1 MPQRRTRAPPGIIRR
16 DRGSARDAVG
26 DHLAM
31 TDYQDLTVR
40 GRARRLRRS
49 VDAALAHYALDVVR
63 VRLITNDT
71 NGIFRVDTADGARY
85 AVRVGLGGGIG
96 HSTGEVLAETEWLA
110 ALAAAGQLTVP
121 VLLLTRDGDPFVT
134 VEVPGVPDP
143 RNVVVFTWLD
153 GAPLGERL
161 TPATVRSW
169 GRLAAHLHA
178 HGGRHRPS
186 RPDALPRYDRL
197 SPFVEPFVLFEA
209 KQPLMPP
216 ARRAVFAAA
225 AEVVEEEIEALR
237 RSGEPMRVLHGDLH
251 PWNVMASR
259 RGLAP
264 FDFEDLMWG
273 WPVQD
278 VATSLYYLQG
288 PDLEGW
294 VTSFR
299 EGYETVAA
307 WPERR
312 QGQVATF
319 MVGRALVLANDLL
332 ITPEWQAEAALFLE
346 RYETRFRAFLA
357 DRSRAGRL
365 RKPPARR

>member
-1 MPQRRTRAPPGIIRR
+1 MPTGE
-16 DRGSARDAVG
+16 DGSADRYAVG
-26 DHLAM
+26 HHLAM

-40 GRARRLRRS
+40 GRVRRLRRS

-63 VRLITNDT
+63 VRLITNET
-71 NGIFRVDTADGARY
+71 NGIFRVDTSDGARY

-96 HSTGEVLAETEWLA
+96 HSTDEVLAETEWLA
-110 ALAAAGQLTVP
+110 ALAAASELTVP
-121 VLLLTRDGDPFVT
+121 VPLLTRDGDPFVT

-143 RNVVVFTWLD
+143 RNVVVFSWLA
-153 GAPLGERL
+153 GGPLGKRL
-161 TPATVRSW
+161 TTPTMRAYGALSASLHVH
-169 GRLAAHLHA
+169 GAH
-178 HGGRHRPS
+178 HRPS
-186 RPDALPRYDRL
+186 TPDALPRYDRL
-197 SPFVEPFVLFEA
+197 SPFDEPFVLFDA
-209 KQPLMPP
+209 DQPLMPP

-225 AEVVEEEIEALR
+225 AEIVEEEIEALR

-251 PWNVMASR
+251 PWNVMTSR

-278 VATSLYYLQG
+278 AATSLYYLQG
-288 PDLEGW
+288 PDLEGR

-312 QGQVATF
+312 QGQMATF

-332 ITPEWQAEAALFLE
+332 ITPEWQAEAALYLE
-346 RYETRFRAFLA
+346 RYEARFRAFLA
-357 DRSRAGRL
+357 ERRRAGRPWRTPL
-365 RKPPARR
+365 RR

>member
-1 MPQRRTRAPPGIIRR
+1 MPRGTRRPA
-16 DRGSARDAVG
+16 DAALVH
-26 DHLAM
+26 HLAM
-31 TDYQDLTVR
+31 TEYHDLTVR
-40 GRARRLRRS
+40 GRARRLRRL
-49 VDAALAHYALDVVR
+49 VDAALARYDLDVVR

-96 HSTGEVLAETEWLA
+96 HSVGEVLAETEWLA
-110 ALAAAGQLTVP
+110 ALAAETELTVP
-121 VLLLTRDGDPFVT
+121 VPMTTRDGEPFVT

-143 RNVVVFTWLD
+143 RNVVVFSWLE
-153 GAPLGERL
+153 GRPLGERQ
-161 TPATVRSW
+161 T
-169 GRLAAHLHA
+169 AASMRAYGILSAGLHVYGA
-178 HGGRHRPS
+178 RHQPGA
-186 RPDALPRYDRL
+186 PDALPRYDRL
-197 SPFVEPFVLFEA
+197 NPFDEPFVLFEA
-209 KQPLMPP
+209 EQHLMPP
-216 ARRAVFAAA
+216 DRRAVFAAA
-225 AEVVEEEIEALR
+225 AERVEEELEALE
-237 RSGEPMRVLHGDLH
+237 RSHEPMRVLHGDLH

-288 PDLEGW
+288 PDLEDRL
-294 VTSFR
+294 TSFR

-312 QGQVATF
+312 ERQVATF

-332 ITPEWQAEAALFLE
+332 ITPEWRDEAAPFLE
-346 RYETRFRAFLA
+346 RYEVRFRAFLA
-357 DRSRAGRL
+357 DRPNRGRRRAKTSL
-365 RKPPARR
+365 RG

>member
-1 MPQRRTRAPPGIIRR
+1 
-16 DRGSARDAVG
+16 
-26 DHLAM
+26 M
-31 TDYQDLTVR
+31 TEYHDLTVR

-49 VDAALAHYALDVVR
+49 VDAALAHHDLDVVR
-63 VRLITNDT
+63 VRLITNET
-71 NGIFRVDTADGARY
+71 NGIFRVDSSDGARY

-96 HSTGEVLAETEWLA
+96 HSAGEVLAETEWLA
-110 ALAAAGQLTVP
+110 ALAAETGLTVP
-121 VLLLTRDGDPFVT
+121 VPVATRGGDPFVT

-143 RNVVVFTWLD
+143 RNVVVFSWLE
-153 GAPLGERL
+153 GGPLGERL
-161 TPATVRSW
+161 TTESVRAYGALSA
-169 GRLAAHLHA
+169 RLHV
-178 HGGRHRPS
+178 HGARHRPAT
-186 RPDALPRYDRL
+186 PDVLPRYDRIN
-197 SPFVEPFVLFEA
+197 PFDEPFVLFAAESS
-209 KQPLMPP
+209 LVPP

-259 RGLAP
+259 GGLAP

-294 VTSFR
+294 VASFR
-299 EGYETVAA
+299 DGYETVAA

-312 QGQVATF
+312 EGQVATF
-319 MVGRALVLANDLL
+319 MIGRALVLANDLL
-332 ITPEWQAEAALFLE
+332 ITPEWQAEAAPYLE
-346 RYETRFRAFLA
+346 RYEARCRAFLA
-357 DRSRAGRL
+357 DR
-365 RKPPARR
+365 PI